1 MTTTARLR
9 PGDEAPESPFVPLA
23 EPSRYAPPRATIDP
37 DTTKTWL
44 ARLLPVVRA
53 HRAMLGTCVT
63 GTFLAL
69 VIQVQIPHYLGQ
81 AIDIALDERREPLG
95 HYVTIIVGL
104 AVARWLLNMVS
115 RYLLQTTAYR
125 LEYDLRHIMYEHL
138 TRLSFSFY
146 DRVQSGQLISRAN
159 SDIRSVQMYLA
170 FAPTILAQCAVA
182 VVAFGEMLTINV
194 TLAIVAMSTMPIAFY
209 VAVKMR
215 ERLFPMSW
223 LIQSRL
229 AEVATVVD
237 ENINGVRVVKSFA
250 AEERQLKL
258 LASASRRTEWANATD
273 ADIRAKWSPAV
284 ENMPRLGQAL
294 VLLYG
299 GWLAVHDHA
308 SVGTIIAFNA
318 YVLLLQPPFRLLGQ
332 LMMMGQRAK
341 ASAGRIFEVL
351 DEQPDIV
358 DRPGAV
364 DLVTAH
370 GEVHFDHIDF
380 AYPNGTVVLRD
391 FDLRLRPGETVAV
404 VGRTG
409 SGKSTVARLL
419 GRSYDVTSG
428 AVVVDGHDVRD
439 LTLASLRHHVGMVA
453 DEPFLFSISIRD
465 NLAYGRPDASDDD
478 IHAAAVAAGAD
489 GFIRNLPEGYDT
501 VVGERGYTLSGGQR
515 QRISIART
523 LVLNPPILVLDDA
536 TSAIDVQV
544 EQQIHEAL
552 RGLLAG
558 RTTLIIA
565 HRLSTIS
572 LADRVAVVEDGR
584 VIAEGTH
591 AELLAGEPR
600 YAEILAQVEDEEG

>member
-1 MTTTARLR
+1 MTTIVPLR

-23 EPSRYAPPRATIDP
+23 EASRYRSPRATIDP
-37 DTTKTWL
+37 DQTKSWL
-44 ARLLPVVRA
+44 VRAMPVVKA
-53 HRAMLGTCVT
+53 HRFILGTCVV

-69 VIQVQIPHYLGQ
+69 VLQVQIPKMLGR
-81 AIDIALDERREPLG
+81 AIDVALDGRRGSLG
-95 HYVTIIVGL
+95 HYVAIIVAL
-104 AVARWLLNMVS
+104 AVGRWILNMIS
-115 RYLLQTTAYR
+115 RYLLQITAFR

-138 TRLSFSFY
+138 SRLSFSFY

-182 VVAFGEMLTINV
+182 VVAFAEMLTINV
-194 TLAIVAMSTMPIAFY
+194 PLAIVAMSTMPIAFI

-237 ENINGVRVVKSFA
+237 ENINGVRVVKAFA

-258 LASASRRTEWANATD
+258 LAAASRRTEWANAED
-273 ADIRAKWSPAV
+273 ANIRARWSPAV

-308 SVGTIIAFNA
+308 SVGTIVSFNA

-341 ASAGRIFEVL
+341 ASAGRIYEVL
-351 DEQPDIV
+351 DEQPDV
-358 DRPGAV
+358 FDRPGAV
-364 DLVTAH
+364 DLVTAK
-370 GEVHFDHIDF
+370 GDVHFDGVDF
-380 AYPNGTVVLRD
+380 AYPNGTQVLRG
-391 FDLRLRPGETVAV
+391 FDLRLRPGETVAL

-419 GRSYDVTSG
+419 GRSYDVTGG

-465 NLAYGRPDASDDD
+465 NLAYGRPDATDED
-478 IHAAAVAAGAD
+478 IVAAATAAGAD
-489 GFIRNLPEGYDT
+489 GFIRALPEGYDT

-552 RGLLAG
+552 RGLLAE

-591 AELLAGEPR
+591 AQLLAGEPR
-600 YAEILAQVEDEEG
+600 YAEILAQVEEEES

>member
-1 MTTTARLR
+1 VTATARLR

-23 EPSRYAPPRATIDP
+23 EPSRYRPPRATIDP
-37 DTTKTWL
+37 DPTKSWL
-44 ARLLPVVRA
+44 RRALPVVKA
-53 HRAMLGTCVT
+53 HRLRLGTCVA

-69 VIQVQIPHYLGQ
+69 VIQVQIPNFLGR
-81 AIDIALDERREPLG
+81 AIDIALDERRTPLG
-95 HYVTIIVGL
+95 HYVLIIALL
-104 AVARWLLNMVS
+104 ALARWLLNMGS
-115 RYLLQTTAYR
+115 RYLLQTTAYA

-182 VVAFGEMLTINV
+182 VVAFVEMLTINV
-194 TLAIVAMSTMPIAFY
+194 PLAIVAMSTMPVAFW

-258 LASASRRTEWANATD
+258 LAAASRRTEWANAED
-273 ADIRAKWSPAV
+273 ANIRAKWSPAV

-308 SVGTIIAFNA
+308 SVGTIVSFNA

-341 ASAGRIFEVL
+341 ASAGRIYEVL
-351 DEQPDIV
+351 DERPDVV

-364 DLVTAH
+364 DLVTTR
-370 GEVHFDHIDF
+370 GDVHLDHVDF
-380 AYPNGTVVLRD
+380 AYPNGTEVLRG
-391 FDLRLRPGETVAV
+391 FDLRLRPGETVAL

-419 GRSYDVTSG
+419 SRSYDVTGG
-428 AVVVDGHDVRD
+428 AVIVDGHDVRD
-439 LTLASLRHHVGMVA
+439 LTLASLRHHIGMVA

-465 NLAYGRPDASDDD
+465 NLAYGRPDATDEQVV
-478 IHAAAVAAGAD
+478 AAAVAANAD
-489 GFIRNLPEGYDT
+489 GFIRNLPDGYDT

-523 LVLNPPILVLDDA
+523 LLLNPPILVLDDA

-544 EQQIHEAL
+544 EQHIHEAL
-552 RGLLAG
+552 RGLLAD

-591 AELLAGEPR
+591 AELLADEPR
-600 YAEILAQVEDEEG
+600 YGEILAQGIEEDG